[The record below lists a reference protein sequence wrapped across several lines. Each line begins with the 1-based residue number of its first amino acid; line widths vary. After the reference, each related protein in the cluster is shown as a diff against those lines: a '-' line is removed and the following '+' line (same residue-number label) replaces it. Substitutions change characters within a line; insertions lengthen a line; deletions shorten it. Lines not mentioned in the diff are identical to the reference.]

1 MASRLSARPKRLRK
15 WLRAHD
21 ITLAALGREL
31 GVSETRARE
40 LIFIE
45 TMPTLLHARATALG
59 IPAELL
65 PQALDKKPGPK
76 PKVPR
81 FPGLTGTIIPPRQEG
96 SPAGKEESFA

>member
-65 PQALDKKPGPK
+65 PRALDKKPGPK

-81 FPGLTGTIIPPRQEG
+81 FPGLTGTIIPSRQEG
-96 SPAGKEESFA
+96 SPAEKEESFA

>member
-15 WLRAHD
+15 WLHAHD
-21 ITLAALGREL
+21 ITLAALGKAL

-40 LIFIE
+40 LIFVE
-45 TMPTLLHARATALG
+45 TMPTLLHARARALG
-59 IPAELL
+59 IPMELL
-65 PQALDKKPGPK
+65 PRALDKKPGPK

-96 SPAGKEESFA
+96 SPAGKEEHFA